1 MYKKIVCNDV
11 YVDGGIVSNTFFMQ
25 FLANTLKRKIY
36 VTNFKDMSSYG
47 SLVMGLLGMKIKKN
61 LKDISIYKQ
70 KYSTYLPNKN
80 KFPDSYNEWKEVLK
94 NFYL

>member
-1 MYKKIVCNDV
+1 
-11 YVDGGIVSNTFFMQ
+11 
-25 FLANTLKRKIY
+25 
-36 VTNFKDMSSYG
+36 MSSYG
-47 SLVMGLLGMKIKKN
+47 SLLMGLLGMKIKKN
-61 LKDISIYKQ
+61 FKDISKHKQ

>member
-1 MYKKIVCNDV
+1 MTD
-11 YVDGGIVSNTFFMQ
+11 
-25 FLANTLKRKIY
+25 
-36 VTNFKDMSSYG
+36 FKDMSSYG

-70 KYSTYLPNKN
+70 KYSSYFPIKN
-80 KFPDSYNEWKEVLK
+80 KFPESYNEWKDVLK